1 MTQRGTIKTST
12 ILIAAGKRLRVF
24 HDLAEVPPALR
35 RKLMKSTSG
44 ANAGTVLIADRRGAQ
59 ELLRA
64 NIRALLE
71 HPADRPRP
79 LLRQLTLLVLNFL
92 LLHRWK
98 VFGGVAGVG
107 LLWWALASGLFR

>member
-12 ILIAAGKRLRVF
+12 ILISAGRRLRIF

-35 RKLMKSTSG
+35 RKLMRSTSG
-44 ANAGTVLIADRRGAQ
+44 SNAGTVLIADRRGAQ

-71 HPADRPRP
+71 RPADKPRP
-79 LLRQLTLLVLNFL
+79 LARQLTLLTLNFL

-98 VFGGVAGVG
+98 VLGGG
-107 LLWWALASGLFR
+107 LAIALAWYLLVLFR